1 MPEALTKIFEKI
13 KKFWTDLDKGQRIRI
28 YLTAAILV
36 IAIAVTLVLTLRV
49 EYVPLFSSTDE
60 IDLQPVVNYLTE
72 NNIKF
77 KKGVNQVFVDSR
89 KKADIEFDLTTQG
102 IVSPEVAFADTWS
115 QLSLTATEKD
125 KENLWKNY
133 LTNDLV
139 YKLKKFENVENAT
152 VQYSKPEKT
161 FWVKPGEDQEGSAYV
176 MLKTKQPLTPDQV
189 DAAANVVAASLGIP
203 AERITIVDEKLNPL
217 SRHSNQPELDRANTQ
232 EEMRR
237 QREMELEQKVYD
249 FFKIGVAENEHFDT
263 LSVSANAVLDFD
275 TLKSSSVKYTAPDE
289 DGEGFIKNK
298 ETLTET
304 IENGTGGNAPGTDAN
319 PQTAPSY
326 QIGGDTNSQYNK
338 NHTIEERLYNETT
351 EQSEKAVGKLVPDQS
366 TMSISLWYG
375 DRVLSDEGLTAEYI
389 EQIKNTAYAATGIP
403 VNNIS
408 VSIQKLAAQQPAQ
421 KTFGDTLNEL
431 FDRYGF
437 YALMLVLLIVM
448 TIVAIPRKESVPAEL
463 QTAALEAAA
472 GVPGQVDAASSEII
486 DINIEEQSELKK
498 QIDKFAKENPDAVAQ
513 LLRNWIADD
522 WD

>member
-1 MPEALTKIFEKI
+1 
-13 KKFWTDLDKGQRIRI
+13 
-28 YLTAAILV
+28 
-36 IAIAVTLVLTLRV
+36 
-49 EYVPLFSSTDE
+49 
-60 IDLQPVVNYLTE
+60 
-72 NNIKF
+72 
-77 KKGVNQVFVDSR
+77 
-89 KKADIEFDLTTQG
+89 
-102 IVSPEVAFADTWS
+102 
-115 QLSLTATEKD
+115 
-125 KENLWKNY
+125 
-133 LTNDLV
+133 
-139 YKLKKFENVENAT
+139 
-152 VQYSKPEKT
+152 
-161 FWVKPGEDQEGSAYV
+161 
-176 MLKTKQPLTPDQV
+176 
-189 DAAANVVAASLGIP
+189 
-203 AERITIVDEKLNPL
+203 
-217 SRHSNQPELDRANTQ
+217 
-232 EEMRR
+232 
-237 QREMELEQKVYD
+237 
-249 FFKIGVAENEHFDT
+249 
-263 LSVSANAVLDFD
+263 
-275 TLKSSSVKYTAPDE
+275 
-289 DGEGFIKNK
+289 
-298 ETLTET
+298 
-304 IENGTGGNAPGTDAN
+304 
-319 PQTAPSY
+319 
-326 QIGGDTNSQYNK
+326 
-338 NHTIEERLYNETT
+338 
-351 EQSEKAVGKLVPDQS
+351 VPDQS